1 VLLDTSVMTTIHAVD
16 ETAET
21 ATVDCGVVWRD
32 LVTATLEKGMV
43 PRVLTNNLGVQISGT
58 LSMAGLGVASFRY
71 GTQADN
77 AVELQV
83 VTGAGEIVTCSREQ
97 NRELFDVVRCGL
109 GQFGVITRATIR
121 LRQVKSTVRKYFLGY
136 VKRHGGKFPA
146 SDWLAVIADNR
157 PGSVHAPVW
166 EAIKKG
172 HAGMIEEEAASR
184 GVVGSIARYVNSIQ
198 TK

>member
-1 VLLDTSVMTTIHAVD
+1 LPAD
-16 ETAET
+16 
-21 ATVDCGVVWRD
+21 
-32 LVTATLEKGMV
+32 
-43 PRVLTNNLGVQISGT
+43 QIEDA
-58 LSMAGLGVASFRY
+58 LS
-71 GTQADN
+71 
-77 AVELQV
+77 
-83 VTGAGEIVTCSREQ
+83 GAGKVWYDKSCTPCHGPAARQAARVFS
-97 NRELFDVVRCGL
+97 
-109 GQFGVITRATIR
+109 ATKQPVD
-121 LRQVKSTVRKYFLGY
+121 LRIY

-198 TK
+198 TRGSIGPSRDRSSRPARVIVP